1 MKLSIERGA
10 LLKSLAHVQSV
21 VERRNTI
28 PILSNVLMDASKS
41 ELRLTAT
48 DLDIEIVDTVPAKV
62 TRAGAVTAP
71 AHMLYEIVR
80 KLPEGAQVTVEHNGD
95 DPRVFI
101 SAGRSE
107 FKLASLPREDFPAM
121 PQADLPHKFVLSV
134 DDLKRLIDRTRFAIS
149 TEETRYYLMGIFLH
163 ALKKKKLL
171 RAVATDGHRLA
182 RAEVPLPK
190 GAENLPGVIIPR
202 KTVQEVRKLLDDAEG
217 EITLAFSDNKVRF
230 EIGGIVLTS
239 KLIDGTFPDY
249 ERVIPATNGHVL
261 SFEGSIFK
269 SAVDRVSAVSTERSR
284 AVKLSLDGER
294 LTLTVN
300 NPDSGSA
307 TEELVVSYDAEP
319 LEIGFNAKYLLDIMD
334 QLTGPEARL
343 HLTDAQSPTVV
354 KDSEDEGVLYVLM
367 PMRV

>member
-28 PILSNVLMDASKS
+28 PILSNVLLDAGKG
-41 ELRLTAT
+41 EVRLTAT
-48 DLDIEIVDTVPAKV
+48 DLDIEVVDVVPAKV
-62 TRAGAVTAP
+62 SGSGAVTAP

-80 KLPEGAQVTVEHNGD
+80 KLPDGAQVQIEHTGD
-95 DPRVFI
+95 DPRVLV

-121 PQADLPHKFVLSV
+121 PPSDLPHQFAMTAEGLR
-134 DDLKRLIDRTRFAIS
+134 RLIDRTRFAIS
-149 TEETRYYLMGIFLH
+149 NEETRYYLMGIYLH
-163 ALKKKKLL
+163 ALKDQRVL

-182 RAEVPLPK
+182 RAETALPN
-190 GAENLPGVIIPR
+190 GAENMPGVIVPR
-202 KTVQEVRKLLDDAEG
+202 KTVQEVRKLLDEAEG
-217 EITLAFSDNKVRF
+217 DVEIALSDNKIRF
-230 EIGGIVLTS
+230 TVGGIVLTS

-249 ERVIPATNGHVL
+249 ERVIPAINGHVL
-261 SFEGSIFK
+261 SFEGAQFK
-269 SAVDRVSAVSTERSR
+269 SAVDRVAAVSTERSR
-284 AVKLSLDGER
+284 AVKLSLEGEK

-307 TEELVVSYDAEP
+307 TEELVVSYDADP
-319 LEIGFNAKYLLDIMD
+319 IEIGFNAKYLLDIMD
-334 QLTGPEARL
+334 QLSGPEARL
-343 HLTDAQSPTVV
+343 HMTDAQSPTVV